1 MAAVLIFFVFI
12 ASVLVFEMVLDL
24 SARYFSGSDFF
35 GPIWSG
41 CGEIAK
47 EWFGGSSWRER
58 EELIGF

>member
-47 EWFGGSSWRER
+47 E
-58 EELIGF
+58 